1 MNLFSLLISYKLGL
15 MKGPFKALSEDIR
28 SASFLMAMIYIGFD
42 NNYDS
47 IIYIIFKLYLNEQLI
62 MKLMNLF
69 FKKKTNFS
77 FKYVL

>member
-42 NNYDS
+42 NNYNHLY
-47 IIYIIFKLYLNEQLI
+47 YI
-62 MKLMNLF
+62 
-69 FKKKTNFS
+69 
-77 FKYVL
+77 